1 MLLVSRGS
9 CTTNTLDMRVSS
21 VSAVR
26 KGSHCSDEKNDSDDD
41 DDDDGDDT
49 IMIMCSHYSH
59 NHDSDDDNDTIM
71 IMYGFVSWII
81 STLDMPVSSISAQS
95 LDSNYTVEDRDD
107 NNESDDDNDNVGLSK
122 LTNGMLDTR
131 ILPMSAERTVTV
143 VMKTVMI
150 LAVMMI
156 TIP

>member
-1 MLLVSRGS
+1 MKTVMI
-9 CTTNTLDMRVSS
+9 TMKVMM
-21 VSAVR
+21 
-26 KGSHCSDEKNDSDDD
+26 
-41 DDDDGDDT
+41 
-49 IMIMCSHYSH
+49 IMILWGLISHNNDNVWLCKLHHQHTGHACIINFCSH
-59 NHDSDDDNDTIM
+59 
-71 IMYGFVSWII
+71 WI
-81 STLDMPVSSISAQS
+81 V
-95 LDSNYTVEDRDD
+95 TVVLKTDD

-122 LTNGMLDTR
+122 LTNGMLDTC